1 MTTEDRI
8 RSELH
13 SFILSGFLPGE
24 DPATLADS
32 TPLVSSGIL
41 TSGSTADQVSSVSSL
56 IDFRGLNRSTLDA
69 SRTQSSRYSLGSPPT
84 NVSRNSVGR
93 HDARAS
99 SVLLHSRE
107 LR

>member
-1 MTTEDRI
+1 MITEDRI

-41 TSGSTADQVSSVSSL
+41 TSLCLIEITAFIEETYRVQLRPTDIGQDHMDSIDLMVEL
-56 IDFRGLNRSTLDA
+56 IRRRGGL
-69 SRTQSSRYSLGSPPT
+69 PT
-84 NVSRNSVGR
+84 G
-93 HDARAS
+93 
-99 SVLLHSRE
+99 
-107 LR
+107 